1 MIAGKVPVRAMC
13 ASCGGYRDV
22 DLEVIA
28 KAKGEDYDLSNR
40 TTCCRITEGCEGR
53 VRFHFFGRGRYE
65 TKGGATAAW
74 LRPERTFPQSFRP
87 KAF

>member
-28 KAKGEDYDLSNR
+28 KAKGEDYDLTNR
-40 TTCCRITEGCEGR
+40 TTCCRITEGC
-53 VRFHFFGRGRYE
+53 
-65 TKGGATAAW
+65 
-74 LRPERTFPQSFRP
+74 
-87 KAF
+87 